1 MPKKITIRNTPEDRL
16 RELVNTKVSPQSAFV
31 SDNFETN
38 RRKAKTKRKENS
50 STTTSF
56 VPSAANTVYT
66 LSAIQVDE
74 SLNEIL
80 ISHYSASDTESKIS
94 IHWSTTPINK
104 LSFTVSSGLITAT
117 SGGKSTRLVST
128 TIPSESS
135 FSLSAF
141 LETNKNL
148 FRNDDKVVY
157 LYVVCSVLG
166 VEFTIVKE

>member
-1 MPKKITIRNTPEDRL
+1 MPKKITIKNTPEDRL
-16 RELVNTKVSPQSAFV
+16 RDLVNTNTSPSTSFV
-31 SDNFETN
+31 SNDFEVN
-38 RRKAKTKRKENS
+38 RRKQKIKRKQDS
-50 STTTSF
+50 SKTISF
-56 VPSAANTVYT
+56 IPQIINTVYT
-66 LSAIQVDE
+66 LSSIQSTE

-80 ISHYSASDTESKIS
+80 ISHYNASDTESKVS

-117 SGGKSTRLVST
+117 TGGTTTRLVST

-135 FSLSAF
+135 FTLSAF

-148 FRNDDKVVY
+148 FKNDDKVVY

>member
-1 MPKKITIRNTPEDRL
+1 MPKKIIIKNTAEDRL
-16 RELVNTKVSPQSAFV
+16 RELVANKTSPSSSFV

-38 RRKAKTKRKENS
+38 RRKVSSKKKTNSS
-50 STTTSF
+50 STTFF
-56 VPSAANTVYT
+56 VPKVVNTVYSLT
-66 LSAIQVDE
+66 AIQTDE
-74 SLNEIL
+74 QLNEIL
-80 ISHYSASDTESKIS
+80 ISHYNASGTESKIS
-94 IHWSTTPINK
+94 IHWSTSPISD

-117 SGGKSTRLVST
+117 SGGNSTRLLST

-135 FSLSAF
+135 FTLSAF

-148 FRNDDKVVY
+148 FKSDDKVVY

>member
-1 MPKKITIRNTPEDRL
+1 MPKKIIIRNTPEDRL
-16 RELVNTKVSPQSAFV
+16 RNLVNSKSSPSTSFA
-31 SDNFETN
+31 SDDFEVN
-38 RRKAKTKRKENS
+38 RRKSKTKRKEDS
-50 STTTSF
+50 SKTNSF
-56 VPSAANTVYT
+56 VPSAINTVYELT
-66 LSAIQVDE
+66 AIQTEE
-74 SLNEIL
+74 SLNDIL
-80 ISHYSASDTESKIS
+80 ISHYNASDTESKIS
-94 IHWSTTPINK
+94 IHWSTIPINK

-117 SGGKSTRLVST
+117 TGGITTRLLST

-135 FSLSAF
+135 FTLSAF